1 MIGAIILGI
10 VAGFFGRLLM
20 PGKDPMGFFA
30 TILLGL
36 AGSVVGF
43 LVFTELLGIGDNDVF
58 DLGGLIGAII
68 GVMIL
73 LGVYRFV
80 VRRGT
85 TSRSGGTRPRDLSA
99 TPPDRSR
106 RFDRK
111 STPARRRGASTAA
124 RPASPRPSP
133 ARG

>member
-10 VAGFFGRLLM
+10 VAGFVGRLLM

-43 LVFTELLGIGDNDVF
+43 LIFTELLGIGDNEIF

-73 LGVYRFV
+73 LGIYRV
-80 VRRGT
+80 VIGRREKPAGT
-85 TSRSGGTRPRDLSA
+85 APQH
-99 TPPDRSR
+99 
-106 RFDRK
+106 
-111 STPARRRGASTAA
+111 
-124 RPASPRPSP
+124 
-133 ARG
+133 